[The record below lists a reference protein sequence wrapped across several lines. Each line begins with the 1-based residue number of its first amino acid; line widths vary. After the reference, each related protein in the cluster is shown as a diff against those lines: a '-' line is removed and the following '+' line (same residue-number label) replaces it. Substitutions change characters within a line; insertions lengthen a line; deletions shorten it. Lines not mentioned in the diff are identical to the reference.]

1 MSGGAR
7 QATLIVHD
15 EVNCRFTNL
24 DLETRRDL
32 KKKMGVFLPHAK
44 HTPTYK
50 TGRWDGWIRFFSAA
64 GVTYV
69 NLLEEIM
76 PELAE
81 RGYSVTMV
89 DNRTA
94 FNFDIPDIGPGFFAD
109 RKWPA
114 GHGNAGE
121 PIILRDYQVDVANA
135 FLTSTSA
142 VQVVATGAGKT
153 LVTAALSSAVERAYP
168 DAGRTV
174 VIVPSKNLVEQ
185 TLADYLNLGLDA
197 GPFYGDVKE
206 WGRRHTI
213 CTWQSLGALWSGGRE
228 KGKTKAVLAEEGRQ
242 RMQEFIEGVTAVIV
256 DECHQAKAAVL
267 KNMLTKPFA
276 QVPIRWGLTGTLPK
290 NRDGQLNILASIGKS
305 VGRMSAK
312 KLQKKKV
319 LAECDV
325 TVYQLRDR
333 VYFKNFKEE
342 ASHLLTMKGR
352 VNYISRIVA
361 AVSEGGN
368 TLVLVDR
375 IATGEMI
382 RDALPQDRVSLI
394 TGKMKSADRRK
405 KYDEIKDSDDRIMVA
420 TYGVASVGVNMVRLH
435 NLVMVEPGQSFVRVI
450 QSIGRA
456 LRKGRGKSHA
466 NVYDICSTAKFSARH
481 LKERLKYYKEMHYP
495 CTALTVPWDDEDWD

>member
-1 MSGGAR
+1 MSQAPG

-76 PELAE
+76 PELAD
-81 RGYSVTMV
+81 RGYSVIMV
-89 DNRTA
+89 DNRKE
-94 FNFDIPDIGPGFFAD
+94 FNFDIPDIGPDFFAG
-109 RKWPA
+109 RKWPQ
-114 GHGNAGE
+114 GHSNAGE
-121 PIILRDYQVDVANA
+121 PIVLRDYQVEVANA

-174 VIVPSKNLVEQ
+174 VIVPSKSLVEQ

-197 GPFYGDVKE
+197 GPFYGDVKD

-213 CTWQSLGALWSGGRE
+213 CTWQSLGSLWGGP
-228 KGKTKAVLAEEGRQ
+228 KPGPGMTKAAAQEEGRK
-242 RMQEFIEGVTAVIV
+242 RMQEFVEGVTAVIV

-305 VGRMSAK
+305 VGRMSPK

-333 VYFKNFKEE
+333 VYFKDYKKEAE
-342 ASHLLTMKGR
+342 HLLTMKDR
-352 VNYISRIVA
+352 VLYISRIVE
-361 AVSEGGN
+361 AVSDGGN

-466 NVYDICSTAKFSARH
+466 NVYDICSTAQFSSRH
-481 LKERLKYYKEMHYP
+481 LKERLKYYKEMQYP
-495 CTALTVPWDDEDWD
+495 CTTVTVPWTDGD

>member
-1 MSGGAR
+1 MSDR

-15 EVNCRFTNL
+15 EVNCRFDKL
-24 DLETRRDL
+24 DLETRRFL

-81 RGYSVTMV
+81 RGYSVVMV
-89 DNRTA
+89 DNRKE
-94 FNFDIPDIGPGFFAD
+94 FNFSIPDVGPDFFAG
-109 RKWPA
+109 RKWPK
-114 GHGNAGE
+114 GHTNAGE
-121 PIILRDYQVDVANA
+121 PIVLRDYQVDVANA

-153 LVTAALSSAVERAYP
+153 LVTAALSASVEKAYP
-168 DAGRTV
+168 EAGRTV

-197 GPFYGDVKE
+197 GPFYGDSKE
-206 WGRRHTI
+206 WGRKHTI
-213 CTWQSLGALWSGGRE
+213 CTWQSLGALWSGGRA
-228 KGKTKAVLAEEGRQ
+228 KGSVAKAAQAEEGRK

-290 NRDGQLNILASIGKS
+290 NRDGQLNILSSIGKS

-312 KLQKKKV
+312 KLQRKKV

-333 VYFKNFKEE
+333 VYFKNYKKE
-342 ASHLLTMKGR
+342 AAHLLTMKDR
-352 VNYISRIVA
+352 VLYISKIVD
-361 AVSEGGN
+361 AVSDGGN

-456 LRKGRGKSHA
+456 LRKGKGKTHA
-466 NVYDICSTAKFSARH
+466 NVYDICSTAQFSARH
-481 LKERLKYYKEMHYP
+481 LKERLKYYKEMQYP
-495 CTALTVPWDDEDWD
+495 CTTLTVHWFDGE